1 MVSRISNKRKFS
13 TRRNN
18 KVSSQKVWNQKGCS
32 KRMRKTKN
40 AKKQKQTKKR
50 HQYMMYGGNCGCGL
64 PQVFGQS
71 GGCGCG
77 LSVQGGGGGGNGLI
91 PGPLIG
97 STWTPNVGTWPGVAG
112 LDGQTNYYKV
122 NEYPTDPQTAMIS
135 GRDNGL
141 FPTTF
146 WGGKK
151 GSKSSKRSKRNKRN
165 NKIVKRKQLH
175 NGGGLIPQDIL
186 NVGRVASFNVK
197 SMLNTVNGYAPLNGD
212 PLPYKGHY
220 VKSA

>member
-40 AKKQKQTKKR
+40 TKKQKQTKKR

-77 LSVQGGGGGGNGLI
+77 LSVQGGGGNGLT

-112 LDGQTNYYKV
+112 LDGRTNYYKV

-135 GRDNGL
+135 GRDNGS

-151 GSKSSKRSKRNKRN
+151 GSKSSKRSKRNKR
-165 NKIVKRKQLH
+165 KHIH
-175 NGGGLIPQDIL
+175 TGGGFGLIPQDIL
-186 NVGRVASFNVK
+186 NAGRNVAFNVK
-197 SMLNTVNGYAPLNGD
+197 SMINTVQGYPPLNGGD
-212 PLPYKGHY
+212 PIPYKGHY
-220 VKSA
+220 PKSA

>member
-1 MVSRISNKRKFS
+1 
-13 TRRNN
+13 
-18 KVSSQKVWNQKGCS
+18 
-32 KRMRKTKN
+32 
-40 AKKQKQTKKR
+40 
-50 HQYMMYGGNCGCGL
+50 MYGGNCGCGL
-64 PQVFGQS
+64 PPAFNQS

-77 LSVQGGGGGGNGLI
+77 LSVQGGGGNGNGV

-97 STWTPNVGTWPGVAG
+97 STWTSNVSTWPGVAG
-112 LDGQTNYYKV
+112 LDGQTNYYEV
-122 NEYPTDPQTAMIS
+122 NKYPTDPQTAMIS
-135 GRDNGL
+135 GRDNSL

-146 WGGKK
+146 LGGKK
-151 GSKSSKRSKRNKRN
+151 GSKS
-165 NKIVKRKQLH
+165 RKKFKGQKTH

-186 NVGRVASFNVK
+186 NMGRVASFNVK